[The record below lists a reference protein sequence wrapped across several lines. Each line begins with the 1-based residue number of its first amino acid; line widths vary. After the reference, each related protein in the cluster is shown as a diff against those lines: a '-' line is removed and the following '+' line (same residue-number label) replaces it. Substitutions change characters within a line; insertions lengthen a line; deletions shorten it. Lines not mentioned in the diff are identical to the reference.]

1 MIRKYKTYLCRNC
14 LLEHFNSL
22 LNLRNFNE
30 YFLTVGVRIAIQLWM
45 FIILKKVEVEF
56 QTDCYE
62 YLLLI
67 IVVIRWDKSHPGDLN
82 NTHIH
87 KSE

>member
-1 MIRKYKTYLCRNC
+1 
-14 LLEHFNSL
+14 
-22 LNLRNFNE
+22 
-30 YFLTVGVRIAIQLWM
+30 M
-45 FIILKKVEVEF
+45 FIIFKKVEVEF

>member
-1 MIRKYKTYLCRNC
+1 MNVY
-14 LLEHFNSL
+14 
-22 LNLRNFNE
+22 
-30 YFLTVGVRIAIQLWM
+30 YFEESWSAEL
-45 FIILKKVEVEF
+45 
-56 QTDCYE
+56 E

-87 KSE
+87 ESE